1 MADIAMPDALTKIA
15 GICMVILPLTFSWA
29 IVRYRM
35 MDVDLIFKRG
45 VTYTLATAALVGVY
59 FALLAVAAALA
70 QARLRSFG
78 IWGLLSAVI
87 VAALLFEPLK
97 RTIQMRVDR
106 LFDRKSYD
114 YRATL
119 ISFGR
124 GLSSFTNLEPLLNA
138 IVDRLPR
145 TLLVNRVAVFLQD
158 APGQYRLAPS
168 TAYPRPWNT
177 ARSTSASSISMS
189 PTPAATCSS
198 KTPNWR

>member
-1 MADIAMPDALTKIA
+1 
-15 GICMVILPLTFSWA
+15 
-29 IVRYRM
+29 M

-78 IWGLLSAVI
+78 IWGLLPAII

-97 RTIQMRVDR
+97 RVIQMRVDR
-106 LFDRKSYD
+106 LFDRQSYD

-119 ISFGR
+119 IAFGR
-124 GLSSFTNLEPLLNA
+124 GLSSFTNLEPLLHA

-145 TLLVNRVAVFLQD
+145 TLLVDRVAVFLQD
-158 APGQYRLAPS
+158 VPGQLPPRRPARL
-168 TAYPRPWNT
+168 TREPRLTPCLDLGFLDFDEPN
-177 ARSTSASSISMS
+177 AGSHLFLEN
-189 PTPAATCSS
+189 PAAGAAPHPRRADAPPPCS
-198 KTPNWR
+198 T

>member
-1 MADIAMPDALTKIA
+1 MPSPKSPASA
-15 GICMVILPLTFSWA
+15 WSFLPLTFSWA

-78 IWGLLSAVI
+78 IWGLLAAII

-97 RTIQMRVDR
+97 RVIQMRVDR
-106 LFDRKSYD
+106 LFDRQSYD

-119 ISFGR
+119 IAFGR
-124 GLSSFTNLEPLLNA
+124 GLSSFTNLDAAAPRHRRSPAPHPARRPRRRLPARTHPDSYRLAAQHGLPETLGTRPPRP
-138 IVDRLPR
+138 RLPR
-145 TLLVNRVAVFLQD
+145 LR
-158 APGQYRLAPS
+158 
-168 TAYPRPWNT
+168 
-177 ARSTSASSISMS
+177 
-189 PTPAATCSS
+189 
-198 KTPNWR
+198 